1 MGHPTIDVYLPLL
14 VKTGTKKGEA
24 VQESEN
30 PHCHVEAINDVVLK
44 SWNYKREEQ
53 SRTKEHM
60 IEQIMNA
67 YQQKLG
73 IKGGNP

>member
-1 MGHPTIDVYLPLL
+1 MEHPTIDVYLPVL
-14 VKTGTKKGEA
+14 VKTSTKKKRG
-24 VQESEN
+24 SSGKW
-30 PHCHVEAINDVVLK
+30 K
-44 SWNYKREEQ
+44 SILSCRSSKWCSVKKLELQ
-53 SRTKEHM
+53 KGRTKEHM